1 MCSLNFNYLTECK
14 HNKMVILV
22 TSNTK
27 PLLTSHVLM
36 EDHIHTAGGEAVG
49 EGE

>member
-14 HNKMVILV
+14 HDKILV

-36 EDHIHTAGGEAVG
+36 VDNLHTAGGEAVG